1 MKGANAQ
8 ELEDKIRKH
17 YGQPESMDPHASGPG
32 GVGDIFPYIELKGCE
47 CLNESDTTPFRPF
60 IEKKSKLVSD
70 CDEQLIM
77 VYGFN
82 QNVKVRECLYAV
94 YDGLIRVKWVCVCV

>member
-1 MKGANAQ
+1 MELFQGANAP
-8 ELEDKIRKH
+8 ELEEKIRRH
-17 YGQPESMDPHASGPG
+17 YGQAESNDPHASGPG
-32 GVGDIFPYIELKGCE
+32 GVGDIFPYIELKSCE
-47 CLNESDTTPFRPF
+47 CLNESDATPFRSF

-82 QNVKVRECLYAV
+82 QNVKV
-94 YDGLIRVKWVCVCV
+94 